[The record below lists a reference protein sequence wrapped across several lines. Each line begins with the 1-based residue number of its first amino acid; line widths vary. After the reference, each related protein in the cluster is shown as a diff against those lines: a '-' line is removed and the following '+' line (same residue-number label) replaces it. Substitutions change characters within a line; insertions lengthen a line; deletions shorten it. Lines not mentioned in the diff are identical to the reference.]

1 MGESSQAVYSECVQ
15 MGLGGGVG
23 GGLREAYQREK
34 RGPWH
39 YWTMVRKGGWGRA
52 MSKGNWKQAGLWAR
66 FLDRMIE

>member
-34 RGPWH
+34 ERTP
-39 YWTMVRKGGWGRA
+39 A
-52 MSKGNWKQAGLWAR
+52 L
-66 FLDRMIE
+66 LDRGKEWGLGGGL